1 MPNVNSEGVAID
13 YEVINPDQTNTPVFL
28 ISGLGGIRASWTK
41 QINAF
46 SADRPLILH
55 DHRGTGKSDKPSGV
69 YSVPNMAKDITAIMD
84 ALEIE
89 KAHLVGSST
98 GGAIIQVMCIDYPDR
113 VKSGSIVSSWPKSD
127 AYFTR
132 QFSVRKEV
140 LLEMGWETYTRF
152 STFTLHSP
160 KFFTDNFQGI
170 QLQENQSIANAPPAE
185 IMAERID
192 CIIAHD
198 QLDRLGQITSPV
210 LVAVA
215 RDDIVTPLY
224 YSQQLSDSI
233 PNAELKIFDEGGH
246 FVYLEKPIEFNESI
260 LEFIQ
265 RHD

>member
-13 YEVINPDQTNTPVFL
+13 YEVINPDQTNAPVFL

-84 ALEIE
+84 DLEIE

-198 QLDRLGQITSPV
+198 QLDRLSQITSPV